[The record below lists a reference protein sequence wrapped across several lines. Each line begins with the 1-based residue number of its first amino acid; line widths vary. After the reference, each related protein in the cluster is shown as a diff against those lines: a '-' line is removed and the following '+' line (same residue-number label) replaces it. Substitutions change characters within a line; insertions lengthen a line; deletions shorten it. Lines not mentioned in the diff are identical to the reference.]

1 MAVSVRMSRDEMWEM
16 LTNAH
21 TGILTTLRRDGMP
34 IALPVWFCVL
44 DGHVHVRTPGRSKKV
59 ARWRHDPRVSFLVE
73 DGERWA
79 ELRSVHLT
87 GRAVEVEDPAVL
99 AAVDEALAAKYQAF
113 RTQRSAMPEAT
124 RNHYETSHVCIR
136 IDHDDRILN
145 WDNNKLG
152 LSP

>member
-1 MAVSVRMSRDEMWEM
+1 MAVSVRMGVDEIWQM
-16 LTNAH
+16 LETSH

-44 DGHVHVRTPGRSKKV
+44 DRHVHVRMPGHTKKV
-59 ARWRHDPRVSFLVE
+59 QRFRHDPRVSFLVE

-87 GRAVEVEDPAVL
+87 GRAVEVDDPEVL
-99 AAVDEALAAKYQAF
+99 ARVDAALDEKYRAF
-113 RTQRSAMPEAT
+113 RTQRAAMPDAT
-124 RNHYETSHVCIR
+124 RNRYEVEHVVIR

-145 WDNNKLG
+145 WDNGKLG
-152 LSP
+152 L